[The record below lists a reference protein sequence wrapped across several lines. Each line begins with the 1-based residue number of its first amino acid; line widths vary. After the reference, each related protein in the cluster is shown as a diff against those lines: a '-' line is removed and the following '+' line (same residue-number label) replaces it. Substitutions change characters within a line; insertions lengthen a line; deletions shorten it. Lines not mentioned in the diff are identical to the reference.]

1 MRISIVKAG
10 SRASNA
16 VLSHIDMSTHLVVCT
31 HGVWGTRAHF
41 NYIVEQLL
49 ESNSKT
55 MEFYQDDSTC
65 IEDSLAELKSRQGD
79 DVVVIYRT
87 RGNEGYSTYD
97 GIDVCG
103 ARLAE
108 EAETLIALIE
118 NNSERKVDRISMAGY
133 SLGGLMSRYAVGLL
147 YTRGVFNR
155 IPPASFT
162 TFCTP
167 HVGVRVLG
175 ESRLAS
181 AFNSLAGSLMG
192 KTGKQLF
199 LEDRVRVRETAMTD
213 SNRERFSKPMP
224 LLEVMSY
231 PESSFSKGLEAFKHR
246 NLYANVVNDSRTAWY
261 TAGIY
266 DFDPFKGVNME
277 SVTLPTVEGTNEI
290 IVDTSRLNNIKLQ
303 QADSSNLLAP
313 PPEAIKQ
320 PPGWLERRFRWAK
333 VLYNIAVTMPMY
345 AVTWIASAIFYGII
359 SNRRRVQYAK
369 GEYWKTNTSDD
380 FVGAL
385 VNGKVHSPDSKG
397 SESSSSASHGHHRS
411 HSLEEGAFR
420 TALED
425 QVDKTMDSMFTA
437 MEYKTTEGDTLD
449 LTKTKLVLSDTQ
461 KTIIENLSQ
470 LKWDKTA
477 IHIRAT
483 KQAHAGAIVRH
494 PDPSFYEGKTVVKH
508 WIDNKARL

>member
-1 MRISIVKAG
+1 MSIVKPWSA
-10 SRASNA
+10 AS
-16 VLSHIDMSTHLVVCT
+16 VLPITAMSTHLVVCT

-41 NYIVEQLL
+41 NYIVQQLL
-49 ESNSKT
+49 HTNSRT
-55 MEFYQDDSTC
+55 MEFYQDDPTC
-65 IEDSLAELKSRQGD
+65 IEDSLAELKSREG

-108 EAETLIALIE
+108 ETETLMALIE
-118 NNSERKVDRISMAGY
+118 TNSDRKVDRISMAGY

-147 YTRGVFNR
+147 YTRGVFR
-155 IPPASFT
+155 KVTPASFT

-175 ESRLAS
+175 ESSLAS

-199 LEDRVRVRETAMTD
+199 LEDRVRVRDTAMTD
-213 SNRERFSKPMP
+213 ANRDRLSKPMP
-224 LLEVMSY
+224 ILEMMSY
-231 PESSFSKGLEAFKHR
+231 PDSSFSKGLAAFQYR

-277 SVTLPTVEGTNEI
+277 SVTLPTVPGTNDI
-290 IVDTSRLNNIKLQ
+290 IVDTARLNDIKLQ
-303 QADSSNLLAP
+303 TPDKSNLLDT

-345 AVTWIASAIFYGII
+345 AVSWIASAIFYGIM

-385 VNGKVHSPDSKG
+385 VNGKVHQSDAGAG
-397 SESSSSASHGHHRS
+397 SAHGHHRS
-411 HSLEEGAFR
+411 HSMDEGAFR

-449 LTKTKLVLSDTQ
+449 LTQTKLVLSQTQ

-470 LKWDKTA
+470 LQWDKTA

-508 WIDNKARL
+508 WIDNKSRL